1 MNRARGESRASARS
15 AAAGRSAY
23 SARSSLAAR
32 SSFAGAVFRPVRAMA
47 WLVWLPVRGL
57 LGFRRSLTG
66 ASATLLFFTVLSLN
80 IVWGYPW
87 VGVFSACVSLLVIGW
102 LVNRLFAPRLKV
114 GLRLPASATAGESWT
129 VRQHLE
135 NVGRLPAMELRV
147 RFEQPKRRAIMRR
160 DVWRHDQPC
169 RVVRIPSRGRVM
181 VSRTL
186 KVEERGVWRVPD
198 LVVESLFPFFLFRV
212 TRRVVSDA
220 TIPITPRLLHVSEE
234 PAIRT
239 ALTAVS
245 GWATQQSAGSSMEYV
260 GSREYQTGMP
270 VRRWDFVSWAR
281 LGRPIVREYTSPSLH
296 TITIVVDTGVDAGGR
311 FRGRAGRGRALEHV
325 LSVAATVLV
334 ERGRGDVG
342 FQMLVTGPSNDGKG
356 RGGETKQDG
365 KRDSRGCEA
374 IVSSPG
380 DIEPLLIRLA
390 SAESV
395 SAEVA
400 DEQVSAFLAKTVRS
414 ETLVLT
420 TRGQPGFLQWGV
432 GRMNVVRVGRGM
444 AAIAEEDSGDG
455 ESLRG
460 DDDGGPGDWGK
471 GDWGKGR
478 GGRSDA
484 VGSATSSGSSSGVG
498 PLGVGE
504 RS

>member
-1 MNRARGESRASARS
+1 MSRARGESRVR
-15 AAAGRSAY
+15 
-23 SARSSLAAR
+23 ARSSAAVR
-32 SSFAGAVFRPVRAMA
+32 SEVVKAVLWPARAAA
-47 WLVWLPVRGL
+47 WLVWLPIRGL

-102 LVNRLFAPRLKV
+102 LVNRLFAPRLQV
-114 GLRLPASATAGESWT
+114 GFSLPASATAGESWP

-147 RFEQPKRRAIMRR
+147 RFDQPKRRAIGRR
-160 DVWRHDQPC
+160 DVWRYDQPC
-169 RVVRIPSRGRVM
+169 RVVRIPARGRAA

-186 KVEERGVWRVPD
+186 RVEERGVWRVPD

-296 TITIVVDTGVDAGGR
+296 TITIVVDTGTDTGGR
-311 FRGRAGRGRALEHV
+311 FRGRSGRARALEHV

-342 FQMLVTGPSNDGKG
+342 FQMFVTGPSNDGKG
-356 RGGETKQDG
+356 RGGGRQRDG
-365 KRDSRGCEA
+365 KRDLRECEV

-390 SAESV
+390 SADAV

-400 DEQVSAFLAKTVRS
+400 DEQVTAFLAKTVRS

-420 TRGQPGFLQWGV
+420 TREQPAFLRWGV
-432 GRMNVVRVGRGM
+432 GRMSVVRVGREM
-444 AAIAEEDSGDG
+444 AAIADEESGDGKPGDG
-455 ESLRG
+455 ESP
-460 DDDGGPGDWGK
+460 GGNGEGGK
-471 GDWGKGR
+471 GS
-478 GGRSDA
+478 GGESDA
-484 VGSATSSGSSSGVG
+484 VGSATSAGSPSGVG
-498 PLGVGE
+498 RWGVASSGLGE